1 MSNSVLKKIY
11 NIQMQI
17 LELKMIIYNLVL
29 YKDKKQA
36 LEDLKSMEKRLENL
50 KKKFRINKKETKKRW
65 LILKKMTI

>member
-50 KKKFRINKKETKKRW
+50 KKKFMINKKETKKR
-65 LILKKMTI
+65 

>member
-50 KKKFRINKKETKKRW
+50 KKKFRINKKETKKR
-65 LILKKMTI
+65 

>member
-1 MSNSVLKKIY
+1 MINSVLKKIY

-50 KKKFRINKKETKKRW
+50 KKKFRINKKETKKR
-65 LILKKMTI
+65 

>member
-36 LEDLKSMEKRLENL
+36 LEDLKSMEKRLESL
-50 KKKFRINKKETKKRW
+50 KKKFKINKKEKKR
-65 LILKKMTI
+65 

>member
-17 LELKMIIYNLVL
+17 LEIKMIIYNLVL

-36 LEDLKSMEKRLENL
+36 LEDLKSMEKRLESL
-50 KKKFRINKKETKKRW
+50 KKKFKINKKEKKR
-65 LILKKMTI
+65 